1 MSESSPEALEHTQ
14 VGIVLSVLSPCSPTY
29 AAHIGHAEKPET
41 DRDSPAEA
49 RWPRVAGRR
58 LWKLYV
64 EWNAPDQPE
73 PRVETAQGRDKTLQ
87 QPHGGKP
94 RVPHPSARGR
104 LQNPLRGCVNGPEW
118 FCRWKFS
125 WNKVNILGRVREA
138 FLGWR
143 WGVFMTQGGSIQ
155 G

>member
-73 PRVETAQGRDKTLQ
+73 PRVETGPCDSPTEGSPGSPIRPPEA
-87 QPHGGKP
+87 
-94 RVPHPSARGR
+94 
-104 LQNPLRGCVNGPEW
+104 GC
-118 FCRWKFS
+118 RTHS
-125 WNKVNILGRVREA
+125 EA
-138 FLGWR
+138 
-143 WGVFMTQGGSIQ
+143 V
-155 G
+155 